1 MNIMIRTHLTF
12 ARTQSWRGLVLAGLA
27 LFTIST
33 PLDAADRKPVPRVAA
48 RGTSTTGSSAVKDAL
63 KIAEEC
69 RIAMTKVK
77 DYNATFT
84 KRELIGKKMV
94 SQSMR
99 IKLRSKPF
107 SVYLKFDKPY
117 SGREV
122 IYVAGRNNGK
132 LVAHGTGFQK
142 VLGTLKLRPTSRLVM
157 RENRYPITEIGM
169 AKMLEK
175 TINRWEKL
183 ARNSRARFFPQA
195 KLGNRPVRVVQTI
208 HPKKTSG
215 NEFHMTRLYI
225 DKATNLPIRVQ
236 QFGFPRKKGGQPP
249 LIEEYTYSN
258 LRTNVG
264 LKSRDF
270 DVENPGYGF

>member
-1 MNIMIRTHLTF
+1 MIRKRLTF
-12 ARTQSWRGLVLAGLA
+12 ARTPSWQTLVLAGLA
-27 LFTIST
+27 LFTLSA
-33 PLDAADRKPVPRVAA
+33 PVDAADRKPVPRVAA
-48 RGTSTTGSSAVKDAL
+48 RGTTSNGSSALKDAL
-63 KIAEEC
+63 KIARES
-69 RIAMTKVK
+69 RNAMTQVK

-84 KRELIGKKMV
+84 KKELIGKKMV

-99 IKLRSKPF
+99 IKLRTKPF

-122 IYVAGRNNGK
+122 IYVAGRNDGK

-175 TINRWEKL
+175 TISRWEKL
-183 ARNSRARFFPQA
+183 ARNTRARFFPQA
-195 KLGNRPVRVVQTI
+195 KLGKRSVRVVQTM
-208 HPKKTSG
+208 HPKKTKG

-236 QFGFPRKKGGQPP
+236 QFGFPKKKGGQPP

-258 LRTNVG
+258 LRTNIG
-264 LKSRDF
+264 LRSRDF